1 MAKSK
6 KAKKPQQQPHLSP
19 EKYIR
24 EKARTLEIGACYAT
38 NHIKECGEGQVVVTR
53 LHKGGKTSVAIYMI
67 DTFCLGVK
75 GSTFKLRLGEKE
87 LGHLLML
94 TNMALGIHEVTYNEA
109 HNLIY
114 GAVAFAEEGGIKP
127 DKSFAL
133 TKYMLEEDT
142 DDVPLV
148 EYEYGRNGKHCL
160 MANSKLEADKYL
172 PTLRKHLGDNFTVT
186 IMDDEKNEYED
197 DEGGNPNLVYTKYTY
212 QHPDYPTSLKLENP
226 QVKDILSSEKPL
238 NKDEIDTLLALP
250 HDSLRRDLE
259 AVLLNLMAK
268 TCDGITEEMWMN
280 DDTYVA
286 VNATTL
292 LSVVGNDGSSL
303 DALLEMLRQPSETLE
318 FFFGDYLEETLT
330 MPLYALGKDKLGKLM
345 DFFKEEGLYDFSK
358 TVILAVVEHI
368 AKLQPERRKEITE
381 WLREAIRFAT
391 EKLPEAQYI
400 DSLTAASIASCCAE
414 MKTTELL
421 PELKEM
427 FATGLVDTDI
437 VGDYEYVA
445 AQMHSKEDHFIN
457 YVQPDIYEQ
466 FDNFK

>member
-1 MAKSK
+1 MAKNK
-6 KAKKPQQQPHLSP
+6 KAKKPQQQTHLSP
-19 EKYIR
+19 ERYIR
-24 EKARTLEIGACYAT
+24 EKARTLEIGTCYAT
-38 NHIKECGEGQVVVTR
+38 NNIKECGEGQVIVTR
-53 LHKGGKTSVAIYMI
+53 RHKGGKTSIAIYMI

-75 GSTFKLRLGEKE
+75 DSTFKLRLDENE
-87 LGHLLML
+87 LEHLLML
-94 TNMALGIHEVTYNEA
+94 VNMALDIHEVTYNEA

-142 DDVPLV
+142 DDVPLI
-148 EYEYGRNGKHCL
+148 EFEYGRNGKHCL
-160 MANSKLEADKYL
+160 MANSKREAEKYL
-172 PTLRKHLGDNFTVT
+172 PTLKKHLGDNFDVT
-186 IMDDEKNEYED
+186 IMDDEKDEDEHNED
-197 DEGGNPNLVYTKYTY
+197 DNPNLVYTKYTY
-212 QHPDYPTSLKLENP
+212 KHPDYPTSLELENP

-259 AVLLNLMAK
+259 AVLLDCMAK

-280 DDTYVA
+280 NDTFEA
-286 VNATTL
+286 INAATL
-292 LSVVGNDGSSL
+292 LTEVGNDGSSL
-303 DALLEMLRQPSETLE
+303 DTLLEMLRQPSETLG

-330 MPLYALGKDKLGKLM
+330 VPLYALGKDKLGKLM

-400 DSLTAASIASCCAE
+400 ESLTAAFIASCCAE
-414 MKTTELL
+414 MKMTELL

-427 FATGLVDTDI
+427 FATGLVDTDFA
-437 VGDYEYVA
+437 GDYEYVA
-445 AQMHSKEDHFIN
+445 AQMHSKEDDFIN

-466 FDNFK
+466 FDQLK

>member
-1 MAKSK
+1 MAKTK
-6 KAKKPQQQPHLSP
+6 KAKKPQQQTHLSP
-19 EKYIR
+19 ERYIR
-24 EKARTLEIGACYAT
+24 EKARTLEIGTCYAT
-38 NHIKECGEGQVVVTR
+38 NNIKECGEGQVIVTR
-53 LHKGGKTSVAIYMI
+53 RHKGGKTSIAIYMI

-75 GSTFKLRLGEKE
+75 DSTFKLRLDENE
-87 LGHLLML
+87 LEHLLML
-94 TNMALGIHEVTYNEA
+94 VNMALNIHEVTYNEA

-142 DDVPLV
+142 DDVPLI
-148 EYEYGRNGKHCL
+148 EFEYGRNGKHCL
-160 MANSKLEADKYL
+160 MANSKREADKYL
-172 PTLRKHLGDNFTVT
+172 PTLKKHLGDNFDVT
-186 IMDDEKNEYED
+186 IMDDKVDED
-197 DEGGNPNLVYTKYTY
+197 EHNEGGNPNLVYTKYTY

-259 AVLLNLMAK
+259 AVLLDCMAK
-268 TCDGITEEMWMN
+268 TCDGITEEMWKN

-286 VNATTL
+286 VNAATL

-303 DALLEMLRQPSETLE
+303 DTLLEMLRQPDETFE
-318 FFFGDYLEETLT
+318 FFFGDYLVETFI

-345 DFFKEEGLYDFSK
+345 DFFKEEGLCGLSK
-358 TVILAVVEHI
+358 TAVLAVVEHI
-368 AKLQPERRKEITE
+368 DKLQPERHKETTE
-381 WLREAIRFAT
+381 WMREAIRFAT

-400 DSLTAASIASCCAE
+400 DSLTAGFIASCCADIK
-414 MKTTELL
+414 MMELL

-437 VGDYEYVA
+437 TVDYDDVA
-445 AQMHSKEDHFIN
+445 AQMNSKEDYFIN